1 VIILQKEREPVA
13 KPIIPMDTVKATLMV
28 GSKNIVKNRVIC
40 INPRQKAMD
49 SRLKR
54 TAITIFRL
62 FKSTPN
68 EISTVN

>member
-1 VIILQKEREPVA
+1 
-13 KPIIPMDTVKATLMV
+13 MDTVKATLMV